1 MVRCAGCDPF
11 VSGPRW
17 GTALFMSVAVL
28 LLSTGCERQS
38 ASSPEKSTV
47 AAPVK
52 TQLTAGEVCQLPL
65 DFLRKV
71 WVGTRDASVLLDD
84 GTTADRP
91 VFSPG
96 TSEVICYYR
105 ASKGATKDQS
115 PMLDVKQQLDPI
127 PPRTYQVARDWE
139 VDGSVVSVRWHND
152 PNEDWRTAG
161 VLDLVANVDGLSGL
175 LNVPTPRAWDSPGAP
190 AVSETDV
197 QQVAAELVRILHRIA
212 SAR

>member
-1 MVRCAGCDPF
+1 
-11 VSGPRW
+11 
-17 GTALFMSVAVL
+17 MSVAVL

-38 ASSPEKSTV
+38 ASRPEKSTV

-115 PMLDVKQQLDPI
+115 PMLDVKQQLD
-127 PPRTYQVARDWE
+127 
-139 VDGSVVSVRWHND
+139 
-152 PNEDWRTAG
+152 
-161 VLDLVANVDGLSGL
+161 
-175 LNVPTPRAWDSPGAP
+175 
-190 AVSETDV
+190 
-197 QQVAAELVRILHRIA
+197 
-212 SAR
+212 